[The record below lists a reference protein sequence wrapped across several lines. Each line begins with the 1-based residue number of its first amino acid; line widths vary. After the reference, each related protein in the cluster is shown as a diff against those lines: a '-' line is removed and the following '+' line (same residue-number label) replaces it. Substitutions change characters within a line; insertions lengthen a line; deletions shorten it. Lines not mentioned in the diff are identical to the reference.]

1 MEIVSYLLGTITST
15 ALLAILAFLCKGWF
29 EARIASAIQ
38 HEYDK
43 KLLDLET
50 TRDIRLKSEIIAE
63 LVSEWIGKKNEYSE
77 FTELNKLSF
86 QAFLWLPA
94 ELAVELSDTLSHQDS
109 AEDIR
114 TILIKVRKH
123 LLGKDDNLE
132 PRSIIVFKDKTN

>member
-15 ALLAILAFLCKGWF
+15 ALLGILAFLCKGWF
-29 EARIASAIQ
+29 EARITAAIQ

-63 LVSEWIGKKNEYSE
+63 LVSEWIGKKDEYCE
-77 FTELNKLSF
+77 HKELNRLSF
-86 QAFLWLPA
+86 QAFLWLPT
-94 ELAVELSDTLSHQDS
+94 ELAEELSNTLSHQDS
-109 AEDIR
+109 ADNIR

-123 LLGKDDNLE
+123 LLNKDDSLKAE
-132 PRSIIVFKDKTN
+132 DIIVFKKTT